1 MRRTAATLAI
11 VSVLLAGCGTG
22 TAGSGPVAT
31 EGAWTRVDAPPLSA
45 RTWPLVAW
53 TGAEVLVVGGNEG
66 FVCPPNAECPAPDP
80 DDLASDGA
88 AYDPDT
94 GEWRTIADAPRGLYD
109 AGGASHA
116 FVAGRLVFYDWSHEA
131 WIVYDPAADEWSTPS
146 SPGPAFVSSLSSD
159 GERLWALDGDRVL
172 SWDPATGE
180 VIVERDYRPANPMDD
195 ARVIPTDAGPVVVG
209 VDYDVAPD
217 EPALTVVDVP
227 VEGGWQRSTTGQLSG
242 FSHWNGE
249 QLVLHD
255 STGADGG
262 EVNGWG
268 RWYPNGGTFDPAT
281 QQWAALDVAR
291 DLSAAD
297 DAWRLSAHDG
307 PLDVVGG
314 WFVDDRD
321 GDWTEI
327 GRPDS
332 RLDSELAGTWADGR
346 LFVFGGVDADAGH
359 EAPAGPEAWFWA
371 PPGFR

>member
-1 MRRTAATLAI
+1 MRSTPAAAI
-11 VSVLLAGCGTG
+11 VGILLAGCGTG
-22 TAGSGPVAT
+22 TAVDSAPA
-31 EGAWTRVDAPPLSA
+31 EAERAWTRVDDVPLSA

-53 TGAEVLVVGGNEG
+53 TGEEVLVVGGNEG
-66 FVCPPNAECPAPDP
+66 FVCPPNADCMSPTE
-80 DDLASDGA
+80 LARDGA

-94 GEWRTIADAPRGLYD
+94 GEWRAIADAPHGLYD
-109 AGGASHA
+109 GGGASHA
-116 FVAGRLVFYDWSHEA
+116 FVAGRLVFYDWLNEA
-131 WIVYDPAADEWSTPS
+131 WLVYDPDADEWSTPT
-146 SPGPAFVSSLSSD
+146 SPGPAFVSSLSGD

-195 ARVIPTDAGPVVVG
+195 AWVIPTDVGPVVVG

-217 EPALTVVDVP
+217 EPALTLVDVP
-227 VEGGWQRSTTGQLSG
+227 VEGGWQRTTTGQLSG

-249 QLVLHD
+249 RLVLHD
-255 STGADGG
+255 SMGADGG
-262 EVNGWG
+262 EVDNWG
-268 RWYPNGGTFDPAT
+268 RWYPNGGTFDPSS

-291 DLSAAD
+291 NLSAAD

-332 RLDSELAGTWADGR
+332 RLDSELASTWVDGR
-346 LFVFGGVDADAGH
+346 LFVFGGVDQKVGY
-359 EAPAGPEAWFWA
+359 EAPAGPEAWLWS
-371 PPGFR
+371 PPK